1 MVVWECMSLKFTEI
15 ETPPWKREKNIT
27 EILLLHQKR
36 DTFIRVANARWSF
49 FLMEILNFSLRV
61 FLGKEKNILP
71 METKIKLKSYRYLE
85 SLSCWLSMC
94 NIYYLPGPLE
104 FPLKCFFHILSMHN
118 LLGTKKMFSL
128 LANTEEPWTNSI
140 VSLIL
145 LPFGL
150 HDYLFQH

>member
-1 MVVWECMSLKFTEI
+1 MHVTKVHWNRNTSMKKGKKS
-15 ETPPWKREKNIT
+15 IT

-36 DTFIRVANARWSF
+36 DTFIRAENARRSF
-49 FLMEILNFSLRV
+49 FLMEIWNFNLRV
-61 FLGKEKNILP
+61 FLGKEK
-71 METKIKLKSYRYLE
+71 KKSSQWRQKLSWKSYRYLE

-150 HDYLFQH
+150 HDYLF